1 MDMKTTEY
9 QVTLTERYHDFYD
22 KETYDRV
29 LRVRSE
35 PTLADV
41 VEGLVYQ
48 TRWTKLT
55 ASPSWP
61 GGELSGE
68 EEQYTD
74 GCSTRAA
81 FVARVDGHPL
91 TEEEQEALKEGLCS
105 DAADWKR
112 SQASRGVS
120 W

>member
-1 MDMKTTEY
+1 MDMKTY

-41 VEGLVYQ
+41 VASLVYSAQ
-48 TRWTKLT
+48 WMKLT
-55 ASPSWP
+55 APPSWP
-61 GGELSGE
+61 GGELLGE
-68 EEQYTD
+68 EEQSHN
-74 GCSTRAA
+74 GASTKAA

-91 TEEEQEALKEGLCS
+91 TEEEKKTLKKGLCS
-105 DAADWKR
+105 AAADWKR
-112 SQASRGVS
+112 RQAFVA
-120 W
+120 